1 MGTLLYVHGNPTGY
15 GSEDSS
21 CMFISDLTEQY
32 IKAEISFEDVLYI
45 VKTKKIIERKIFVL
59 YINICAPYVRGFY
72 DNFIT
77 KRGSAW

>member
-1 MGTLLYVHGNPTGY
+1 MKDTAREKLLFFP
-15 GSEDSS
+15 
-21 CMFISDLTEQY
+21 F
-32 IKAEISFEDVLYI
+32 KAVFSINFA

-59 YINICAPYVRGFY
+59 YINICAPYVRGVY